1 MEGIRVAVDTF
12 AQCVGASD
20 QKSGSASRVEND
32 APVIV
37 FIPPEC

>member
-12 AQCVGASD
+12 AQCMGARD
-20 QKSGSASRVEND
+20 QKSSSASWAKND
-32 APVIV
+32 ASVIV